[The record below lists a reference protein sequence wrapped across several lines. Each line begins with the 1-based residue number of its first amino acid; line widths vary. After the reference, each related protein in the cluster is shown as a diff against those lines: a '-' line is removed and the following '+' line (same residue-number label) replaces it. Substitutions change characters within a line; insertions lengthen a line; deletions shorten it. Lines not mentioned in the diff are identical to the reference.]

1 MFEIVLHGKVFLRC
15 VNNLLSDTVSNFQ
28 LRIPNKAFNSFRFSP
43 TEILL
48 LIVSFHKKSLKAF

>member
-28 LRIPNKAFNSFRFSP
+28 LRRRNKAFNSFRFSP